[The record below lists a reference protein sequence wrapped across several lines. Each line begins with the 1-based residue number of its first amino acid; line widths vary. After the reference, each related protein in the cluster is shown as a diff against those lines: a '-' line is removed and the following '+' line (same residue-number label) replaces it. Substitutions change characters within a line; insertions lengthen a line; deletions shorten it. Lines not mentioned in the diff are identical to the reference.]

1 MYDSIFSRKPFTGS
15 ISGLLPGK
23 RHVMYVLFLFAW
35 IMVFLP
41 SGCKEKDEQSPIAP
55 VDITLDPNSTI
66 YQEINVPGGWMY
78 LGESDGVIYPSR
90 GIIVYRMTTDQFLA
104 FERTP
109 PYKPDS
115 CCNASGT
122 ICTRLIVEDFYP
134 FVQDTCTNS
143 SFLIIDGSPAEG
155 PANRYLWQYYAEYD
169 GYLLYIHD

>member
-1 MYDSIFSRKPFTGS
+1 MKPIRLPENKASRIIGF
-15 ISGLLPGK
+15 GLLTIFIAF
-23 RHVMYVLFLFAW
+23 Y
-35 IMVFLP
+35 
-41 SGCKEKDEQSPIAP
+41 SGCNDKDGNAPIAP

-78 LGESDGVIYPSR
+78 LDESDGVIYPSR
-90 GIIVYRMTTDQFLA
+90 GIIVYRLTNEQFLA

-115 CCNASGT
+115 CCNLTGT
-122 ICTRLIVEDFYP
+122 LCTRLVVDDYYP
-134 FVQDTCTNS
+134 FVRDTCTNS

-155 PANRYLWQYYAEYD
+155 PASRGLWQYVAEYD